1 MTVLMTIL
9 TLLVGGF
16 GCVVFSW
23 ALWYQRYRMQPMIQK
38 IEKRNQHLT
47 EQLEV
52 LKDFRSSLP
61 DW

>member
-1 MTVLMTIL
+1 MTVLLTVL

-16 GCVVFSW
+16 GCGVFIW
-23 ALWYQRYRMQPMIQK
+23 ALWYERYRMQPMIQE

-52 LKDFRSSLP
+52 LKNFRASFP
-61 DW
+61 DY